1 MHALAALAAVVAVV
15 RAHRYMLLFLS
26 VEFPSFTHLFKHCS
40 NDVRRVSMQIALEK
54 VNSNVITKSD

>member
-1 MHALAALAAVVAVV
+1 MHALVAAAVVMLV

-26 VEFPSFTHLFKHCS
+26 VEFPSFALLFKHCP